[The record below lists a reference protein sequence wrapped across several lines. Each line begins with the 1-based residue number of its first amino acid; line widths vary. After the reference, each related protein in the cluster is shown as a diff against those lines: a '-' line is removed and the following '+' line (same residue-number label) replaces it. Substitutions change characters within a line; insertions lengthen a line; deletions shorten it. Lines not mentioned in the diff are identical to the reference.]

1 LTDQSE
7 QVRTDWRALTQLL
20 PFVRPHALQF
30 GLTVLYAIESVA
42 TRLLLP
48 FLLQQM
54 TDTVTGGSVTGLT
67 RWAIFAAGMLI
78 LDAVA
83 AWIGYNSVAKY
94 VAGTI
99 RDLRNRVT
107 AHVQQL
113 PISFLET
120 QHSGDL
126 VSRLSTDVGRIESW
140 LPAVIQ
146 LVSQPLMFVAGFTYM
161 LTISWKLLLASS
173 ILIPISAVLQNRA
186 SKPMETAAREQA
198 EREGEATAALQ
209 DMLAGITMVK
219 AYNLHSIL
227 GTKFRSLSKEI
238 ERQALKLDWRRA
250 VGLAIFLALR
260 YTPQLIVPLYG
271 GFLAYRG
278 EITVGQLLAANM
290 AIWMVFQPIEQLLSI
305 LGQTRETLPAVE
317 RVFALL
323 NETPEPAGRQRFEPI
338 LAAPAISLES
348 VSFAYPG
355 QDQTLTL
362 QDISFEIQPGQIVA
376 IVGPSGCGKST
387 LFKLLTG
394 FHSPTSGT
402 VNVLGNDLDTSDL
415 TGARQKI
422 ALMAQQTYLFPT
434 TIAENI
440 AYGRPGAT
448 EDEVKAAAIAANAH
462 DFILEQPEGYQTQV
476 GERGA
481 KLSGGERQRIALAR
495 AILKDAPVLLLD
507 EPTSALDTQSETLV
521 QEALERFMKGRTA
534 MIVAHR
540 LSTIQHADRVLVL
553 GPVQKNTFAAGTED
567 DMRAEG
573 ASSKEGTRSTE
584 GGPST
589 LREDGTHTELMA
601 QDTLYRRLYLRQ
613 VAGEPATQGARQ

>member
-1 LTDQSE
+1 MVEKPE
-7 QVRTDWRALTQLL
+7 QKQTNWRALTQLL
-20 PFVRPHALQF
+20 PFVRPQALQF
-30 GLTVLYAIESVA
+30 GLTVLHAIEAVA
-42 TRLLLP
+42 TRLLFP

-54 TDTVTGGSVTGLT
+54 TDAVMGEGVTGLT
-67 RWAIFAAGMLI
+67 RWAIFAAGVLT
-78 LDAVA
+78 LDAFA
-83 AWIGYNSVAKY
+83 AWIGRGSAAKY
-94 VAGTI
+94 VARTI

-113 PISFLET
+113 PMSFLEE

-140 LPAVIQ
+140 LPVVSE
-146 LVSQPLMFVAGFTYM
+146 LVSQPLIFVAGFIYM

-173 ILIPISAVLQNRA
+173 ILIPISAVLVNRT
-186 SKPMETAAREQA
+186 SKPMEAAAREQA
-198 EREGEATAALQ
+198 EQEGKATAALQ

-219 AYNLHSIL
+219 AYNLRGIL
-227 GTKFRSLSKEI
+227 GTKFRDLSKEI
-238 ERQALKLDWRRA
+238 ERQALRLDWRRA
-250 VGLAIFLALR
+250 LGIAVYLALR

-271 GFLAYRG
+271 GFLAYQG

-290 AIWMVFQPIEQLLSI
+290 VIWMVFLPIEQLLNI
-305 LGQTRETLPAVE
+305 LSRTRETLPAVE

-323 NETPEPAGRQRFEPI
+323 TEAPEPAGEQPFVSVRD
-338 LAAPAISLES
+338 APAVSLQN

-355 QDQTLTL
+355 RDQEPTL
-362 QDISFEIQPGQIVA
+362 QDISFEIQPGQTVA

-387 LFKLLTG
+387 LLRLLTG
-394 FHSPTSGT
+394 FYAPTSGA
-402 VNVLGNDLDTSDL
+402 VNVLGNGLDTSDL
-415 TGARQKI
+415 TGARQQM

-440 AYGRPGAT
+440 SYGRPGAT
-448 EDEVKAAAIAANAH
+448 EDEIRTAAIAANAH

-495 AILKDAPVLLLD
+495 AILKAAPILLLD

-521 QEALERFMKGRTA
+521 QEALERFMEGRTA

-540 LSTIQHADRVLVL
+540 LSTIQHADRVLVF
-553 GPVQKNTFAAGTED
+553 GTTQEATPSAGAP
-567 DMRAEG
+567 AEG
-573 ASSKEGTRSTE
+573 VATI
-584 GGPST
+584 
-589 LREDGTHTELMA
+589 LREDGTHAELMA

-613 VAGEPATQGARQ
+613 VAGEPAIQGA